1 MRTIEII
8 LIVLLVINAA
18 GCAELRRKFTRKKR
32 PKREP
37 ISFYRVE
44 EYQPK
49 SAHERY
55 QDHYVFWRNW
65 HLDLERTDGS
75 SFLKDMT
82 AMDESL
88 RHLTAMRDLL
98 VDEKAKELNGQIENL
113 QEIREKMKKRR
124 RDVMKDVHSRKVIER
139 TGRIIVN
146 NFSYNMME
154 SYISDVN
161 EQRGKGESEVK

>member
-1 MRTIEII
+1 MRTIEIL

-18 GCAELRRKFTRKKR
+18 GCAELRRKFTRKKQ

-49 SAHERY
+49 NAHERY

-75 SFLKDMT
+75 SFRKDMT

-98 VDEKAKELNGQIENL
+98 RDEKAKELDAQIAKLEL
-113 QEIREKMKKRR
+113 IREKMKSRK
-124 RDVMKDVHSRKVIER
+124 RDVMKDVHSRRTIER
-139 TGRIIVN
+139 AGRIVVN
-146 NFSYNMME
+146 NFSYNMASE
-154 SYISDVN
+154 YIKDSYIEADT
-161 EQRGKGESEVK
+161 EESEVK